1 MILCTFFSNAEL
13 SAWFPTKKDLMAL
26 KKLQGDEGQILDSYY
41 ENLIKV
47 KDLSCIDI
55 TGSLSLKSFRLGLT
69 FEVDVIDAKH
79 IFAQTD
85 LKSLGK
91 SLKIH
96 KLDGIDF
103 AKKTANQWLE
113 QDFEKFMDYASLD
126 AVIPLEAI
134 CSMFHC
140 KNELYKRLADKKIVP
155 AVTKPSFLRASF

>member
-1 MILCTFFSNAEL
+1 MPNNRKE
-13 SAWFPTKKDLMAL
+13 FPKKART
-26 KKLQGDEGQILDSYY
+26 
-41 ENLIKV
+41 IK
-47 KDLSCIDI
+47 IDYI
-55 TGSLSLKSFRLGLT
+55 INCAI
-69 FEVDVIDAKH
+69 V
-79 IFAQTD
+79 
-85 LKSLGK
+85 
-91 SLKIH
+91 
-96 KLDGIDF
+96 DF